1 MLIIINKINM
11 NKTLLFLQIYV
22 YLLCSTTAQP
32 NLHSRVCQDTFGNY
46 TSNSRFQTNLK
57 TLLSN
62 ITSPSNINY
71 GFSNMSVGKNF
82 DIVNG
87 IGLCRP
93 DQQLDECSQCLQEA
107 ATALVEQCPNQKDAI
122 GWYDA
127 CMIRYSD
134 RYIFGKMELGPWFHS
149 QSNVFGADQ
158 AKLNHTAA
166 HLLAKLQ
173 TRAASGNSQLKYAA
187 DTATADTANVSSN
200 LTIFGLVQC
209 TPDLS
214 YLDCYNCLDNA
225 ISFGLTNLYGRVAMI
240 FYTSCNIR
248 YESFAFVDSTKLI
261 SLKSPSPHSPPAL
274 AGTPPSSTQTSKGRS
289 KKSEVLIV
297 VLVPVITLFLLLF
310 AFIACYIVTRRNKA
324 GKRTLNGDEIIRNP
338 KSLQM
343 DFETIRVATENFS
356 LSNKLGQGGFGAVFK
371 GRLANGQEIAV
382 KRLSKNS
389 GQGEE
394 EFKNEVLLIAKLRH
408 RNLVKFLGFCLE
420 REERLLIYEL
430 LPNKS
435 LDYFLFD
442 PIKRSLLDWQTRY
455 KIIRGIARGLLYLH
469 EDSRL
474 LVVHRDLKAGNV
486 LLDEKMNPKIS
497 DFGMARLFGVEQTR
511 GNTKRICGTYGY
523 MPPEY
528 VQQGQFS
535 IKSDVYSFGVLLLE
549 TISGKRISS
558 FSHPETGENLLS
570 FAWRNWLE
578 DTALNIADQSMSIVD
593 ETEVLKCIHISL
605 LCVQEN
611 FTHRPSVSTVTLLLD
626 SQYTN
631 SPSMPSRPAFLL
643 DNNDDNEVAFS
654 DESKNEATLSELD
667 PR

>member
-1 MLIIINKINM
+1 M

-22 YLLCSTTAQP
+22 YLLCNTAAQP
-32 NLHSRVCQDTFGNY
+32 NLVSRVCQDTFGNY
-46 TSNSRFQTNLK
+46 TSNSTFQTNLN
-57 TLLSN
+57 TLLSK

-93 DQQLDECSQCLQEA
+93 DQQLDECSQCLQQA
-107 ATALVEQCPNQKDAI
+107 AAALVQQCPNQKDAI
-122 GWYDA
+122 GWYEA

-134 RYIFGKMELGPWFHS
+134 RYIFGKMELGPWYHLES
-149 QSNVFGADQ
+149 KVFGVDQ

-173 TRAASGNSQLKYAA
+173 TKAASGNSQLKYAYG
-187 DTATADTANVSSN
+187 TANVSISTV
-200 LTIFGLVQC
+200 TIYALAQC
-209 TPDLS
+209 TPDLT
-214 YLDCYNCLDNA
+214 YFDCYNCIDNA
-225 ISFGLTNLYGRVAMI
+225 ISFGLTSLYGHQARL
-240 FYTSCNIR
+240 FFTSCNIR
-248 YESFAFVDSTKLI
+248 YESFAFVDSAKLI
-261 SLKSPSPHSPPAL
+261 SLKSPLPHPPPAL
-274 AGTPPSSTQTSKGRS
+274 TGTPPSYTQTSKD
-289 KKSEVLIV
+289 
-297 VLVPVITLFLLLF
+297 
-310 AFIACYIVTRRNKA
+310 
-324 GKRTLNGDEIIRNP
+324 GDEIIRNP
-338 KSLQM
+338 ESLQM

-356 LSNKLGQGGFGAVFK
+356 QANKIGKGGFGTVFK
-371 GRLANGQEIAV
+371 GRLVNGQEIAV
-382 KRLSKNS
+382 KRLSKIS

-394 EFKNEVLLIAKLRH
+394 QFKNEAVLVAKLRH

-435 LDYFLFD
+435 LDCFLFD
-442 PIKRSLLDWQTRY
+442 PTKRSLLDWQTRY

-486 LLDEKMNPKIS
+486 LLDEEMNPKIS

-549 TISGKRISS
+549 IISGLCINS
-558 FSHPETGENLLS
+558 FFNPETGESLLS

-578 DTALNIADQSMSIVD
+578 DTALNIADPSMSIVD
-593 ETEVLKCIHISL
+593 KTEVLRCIHIGL

-611 FTHRPSVSTVTLLLD
+611 FTYRPSISTVTLLLD
-626 SQYTN
+626 SQYTI
-631 SPSMPSRPAFLL
+631 SPPMPSRPAFLL
-643 DNNDDNEVAFS
+643 DNNNDDTEIAS
-654 DESKNEATLSELD
+654 TDESKNEVTLSELD